1 MLEQHMQDTYQYLFD
16 EAHRALAVGG
26 SFRPFGAG
34 IRKTG
39 EQIQTNV
46 SPPEGAN
53 GPQDHIA
60 GLIAGFREDNRQNGL
75 MAAGLVFD
83 GQMTDKGVGQGR
95 AIIFHLEAANG
106 RAVEVVIPYAV
117 HVGDVIDFAEPVVS
131 EVFPEIFPEPEPK
144 P

>member
-16 EAHRALAVGG
+16 EAHRALTLGG

-39 EQIQTNV
+39 EQIQTLV
-46 SPPEGAN
+46 DPPAEKN

-60 GLIAGFREDNRQNGL
+60 GLIAGFREDDRQNGL

-83 GQMTDKGVGQGR
+83 GQMTEGGDAYSR

-106 RAVEVVIPYAV
+106 RAVEVVIGYEKR
-117 HVGDVIDFAEPVVS
+117 VGDVIDF
-131 EVFPEIFPEPEPK
+131 
-144 P
+144 